1 MIRYLIR
8 RPVAVFLSFGLLLVL
23 GLYYFRSIPVSLL
36 PPIDVP
42 RIIITLSYPGHTA
55 SQVESSALR
64 SLREGLLTTSH
75 LVDIQSRAS
84 NHRGSLYLQFEHGTR
99 MDLAYVEVNEK
110 IDRLSQSLPRDLPRP
125 QVNRVNTS
133 DIPVVRLHVL
143 PDSSG
148 PELATL
154 TDLAEK
160 ILKKRLEQLE
170 GVGTVDINGQVENI
184 IVVQPDQQALQAA
197 GLQTADIGTA
207 IRNANQE
214 LGSLSIRDGQYRY
227 FVRLAQTLHDPETI
241 RKIPVQA
248 RQGSIPLDRLCRVD
262 LVPEPRLGYHV
273 YQDEE
278 GLVLTIKKQA
288 GARMHEL
295 MPRLYDAIG
304 LLRKDYPGVRFEIS
318 QDQSF
323 LLVAGIDNLKQD
335 ILYGG
340 ILTIALLFLF
350 LGHWSA
356 PSLMSISI
364 PLSLVIGVVF
374 FYLFGLSFN
383 IISLSGLALGIGMLI
398 DNSIVVIDHISRK
411 RKSGLSLEESAVSG
425 TVEMAP
431 PVISQV
437 LTTVVVY
444 APLVLLHGMA
454 GDLIGDQAK
463 ALTISLFVSLLIA
476 FGLAPLLYKVLLS
489 RLSRGE
495 IREDTVFYRW
505 VEKGYHRMIRH
516 ILRYRPIYFVLTL
529 LMMPAGFWIARF
541 LPVRALPETQKTE
554 SLIRIDWNEPIDA
567 GENRRRHGL
576 LTEQIRPFILASE
589 ADIGITQYLLQD
601 SRQTVQQGSLYY
613 ACSSDADRSKADEAA
628 LAWVRTHFPA
638 ASLEL
643 EEAPNAFTQL
653 FSSSVPYFEA
663 RFTNVTRGQDSLIS
677 GLAEKMANTGALPG
691 EGLASETHLE
701 ILPDYP
707 KMALYGIDRQ
717 TLDQVLEQHY
727 GSYKLT
733 ELQNASDRVRVNLV
747 SERNENQAPW
757 LRSSNGQSYPL
768 SLFVQFRYR
777 SQPKQILADRSGQ
790 YHNLIW
796 PDGTGSTVEELKGRL
811 SVFALDQGIPVHFSG
826 RYFED
831 QKQLGQLVLIFLLVV
846 LLMYVILA
854 IQYESLVQPILVM
867 LTIPLGIT
875 GSMLLLWATGSSLDT
890 MAAIGFIVILGLIV
904 DDPILKIETLNRLS
918 KAYKSQGLPL
928 NEETLS
934 RMIHEAGGICLKPL
948 LMVSL
953 TTSLALVPVLFIP
966 GLGNELQKPLVW
978 VIIGGLTIGTFFT
991 TWFIPLAYWYWIR
1004 MKGKFMN

>member
-23 GLYYFRSIPVSLL
+23 GLYYFTSIPVSLL

-55 SQVESSALR
+55 SQVEASGLR

-75 LVDIQSRAS
+75 LVEIQSRAA

-133 DIPVVRLHVL
+133 DIPVARLHIL
-143 PDSSG
+143 PDSTG
-148 PELATL
+148 PDLATL

-160 ILKKRLEQLE
+160 IIKKRIEQLE
-170 GVGTVDINGQVENI
+170 GVGTVDIHGQVDQI
-184 IVVQPDQQALQAA
+184 IVVQPDQPALQAA
-197 GLQTADIGTA
+197 GLQAGDITTA

-227 FVRLAQTLHDPETI
+227 YVRLARTLHDPETI
-241 RKIPVQA
+241 RNIPVQGS
-248 RQGSIPLDRLCRVD
+248 QGTIPLSRLCQVD
-262 LVPEPRLGYHV
+262 LVPESRLDYHL

-278 GLVLTIKKQA
+278 GLVMTIQKQA

-295 MPRLYDAIG
+295 MPRLYEAIG
-304 LLRKDYPGVRFEIS
+304 LCRRDYPGFRFEIS

-374 FYLFGLSFN
+374 FYWFGLSFN

-411 RKSGLSLEESAVSG
+411 RKSGLSLEDSAVTG
-425 TVEMAP
+425 TVEMVP

-463 ALTISLFVSLLIA
+463 ALTISLGVSLLIA
-476 FGLAPLLYKVLLS
+476 FCLAPLLYKSLLS

-505 VEKGYHRMIRH
+505 VEKGYHRMIHH
-516 ILRYRPIYFVLTL
+516 ILRYRPIYFLLTL
-529 LMMPAGFWIARF
+529 LMMPAGFWIAKY
-541 LPVRALPETQKTE
+541 LPVRALPETRQTE

-567 GENRRRHGL
+567 AENRRRHGL
-576 LTEQIRPFILASE
+576 LTAHIRPFILSSE
-589 ADIGITQYLLQD
+589 ADIGITQYVLQD
-601 SRQTVQQGSLYY
+601 NPQTVQQGTLYY
-613 ACSSDADRSKADEAA
+613 ACGSEMDRLNADKAVSDWIRKNYPGAG
-628 LAWVRTHFPA
+628 
-638 ASLEL
+638 LEL

-653 FSSSVPYFEA
+653 FSSAAPYFEA
-663 RFTNVTRGQDSLIS
+663 RFTNVTPGQDSSILD
-677 GLAEKMANTGALPG
+677 LAGKMANTGALPG
-691 EGLASETHLE
+691 DGLSSETLLE
-701 ILPDYP
+701 ILPDYSR
-707 KMALYGIDRQ
+707 MALYGIDRQ
-717 TLDQVLEQHY
+717 VLDQALEQRY

-733 ELQNASDRVRVNLV
+733 ELQNAGDQLRVDLV
-747 SERNENQAPW
+747 SDPAENQGQW
-757 LRSSNGQSYPL
+757 LKSHNGNSYPMHH
-768 SLFVQFRYR
+768 FVQFRYR

-790 YHNLIW
+790 YYNLIW
-796 PDGTGSTVEELKGRL
+796 PDGSGSKVEDLKQRL
-811 SVFALDQGIPVHFSG
+811 SAFALDQGIPVHFSG
-826 RYFED
+826 RYFEE
-831 QKQLGQLVLIFLLVV
+831 QKQFRQLVFIFLLVV

-890 MAAIGFIVILGLIV
+890 MAAIGFIVILGLVV

-918 KAYKSQGLPL
+918 KAYKSKGLPL
-928 NEETLS
+928 DELTLS
-934 RMIHEAGGICLKPL
+934 RMIHEAGSICLKPL

-1004 MKGKFMN
+1004 FKQKFD